1 MLDAMSLTIWVHTVS
16 AERSKNGLPALT
28 NYVID
33 VISAT
38 RDLANESSQSGQE
51 LPVPELLVEGIDDI
65 ERLKEQKLGSTYIR
79 QWLSQRMTSQ
89 TTSKNS

>member
-1 MLDAMSLTIWVHTVS
+1 MPLTIWIRTVS

-38 RDLANESSQSGQE
+38 RDLANESSQSEQE
-51 LPVPELLVEGIDDI
+51 FRVPELLVEGIDDI

-79 QWLSQRMTSQ
+79 QWLSQRIKSQ